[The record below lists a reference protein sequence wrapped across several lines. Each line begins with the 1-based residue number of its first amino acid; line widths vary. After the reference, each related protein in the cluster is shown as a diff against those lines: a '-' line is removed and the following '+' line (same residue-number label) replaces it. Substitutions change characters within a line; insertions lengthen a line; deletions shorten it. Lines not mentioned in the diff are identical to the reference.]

1 MFARIKR
8 TDFDFR
14 VDEET
19 KEYNIIV
26 LKTDFLTKNSEG
38 GISSREFKSCGMLK
52 DEVQVQ
58 PLRRLLA
65 RLHPNQERMFQRVLP
80 GVRSV
85 NGPWFMNAPL
95 GHNALSDMMP
105 LLSVRARLSNRCT
118 NHCIRA
124 SVATDLKDAGYSNHE
139 VCAVTSHKNEAS
151 VQHYDRIDRPG
162 SDRPAKMADILDG
175 KVSMDDISQKEENI
189 IIL

>member
-26 LKTDFLTKNSEG
+26 LKTDFLTKNSPG
-38 GISSREFKSCGMLK
+38 GISSCEFKSCGMLK

-58 PLRRLLA
+58 AFCRLLA

-80 GVRSV
+80 AVRNV
-85 NGPWFMNAPL
+85 NSPWFMNAPL

-105 LLSVRARLSNRCT
+105 LLSVRVRLSN
-118 NHCIRA
+118 
-124 SVATDLKDAGYSNHE
+124 
-139 VCAVTSHKNEAS
+139 
-151 VQHYDRIDRPG
+151 
-162 SDRPAKMADILDG
+162 
-175 KVSMDDISQKEENI
+175 
-189 IIL
+189 